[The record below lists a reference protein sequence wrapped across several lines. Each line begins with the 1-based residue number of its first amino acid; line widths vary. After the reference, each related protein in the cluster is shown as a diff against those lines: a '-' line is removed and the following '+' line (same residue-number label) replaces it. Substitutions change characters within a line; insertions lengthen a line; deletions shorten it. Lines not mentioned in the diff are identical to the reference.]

1 MPWGR
6 FLLFNCLGAVTW
18 VTAISLLA
26 YFFAVNL
33 PLLLIVMSR
42 SGWALLALIAG
53 GALILY
59 LKRRLSVDQEPSSP
73 L

>member
-1 MPWGR
+1 
-6 FLLFNCLGAVTW
+6 
-18 VTAISLLA
+18 LLA
-26 YFFAVNL
+26 FFFAVNL

-53 GALILY
+53 VALILY